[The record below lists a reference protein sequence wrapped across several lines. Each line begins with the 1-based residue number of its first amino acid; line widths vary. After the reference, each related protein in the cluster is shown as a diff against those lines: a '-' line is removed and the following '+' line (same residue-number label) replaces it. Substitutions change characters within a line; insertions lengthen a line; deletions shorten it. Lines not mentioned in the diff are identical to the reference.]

1 MIKTSRNINSVKK
14 EISSVVGEDV
24 LVKVNLGRNKFATY
38 EGRLTNVYPWLFT
51 VEPYDEF
58 KGKTSFSY
66 AELMCGNV
74 KIRPK
79 KLKITKN

>member
-1 MIKTSRNINSVKK
+1 MIKSSRDINSVKRDVL
-14 EISSVVGEDV
+14 SVQGEDV

-38 EGRLTNVYPWLFT
+38 EGKLTNIYPWLFT

-79 KLKITKN
+79 RLKKQ